1 MARSAGDPETRL
13 LLELLAE
20 AFERKSWHGTNLR
33 GSFRG
38 MTPAEAAWRPGEGRP
53 NAWELALHTAYWK
66 YAVRRKLTGEKRGSF
81 ALEGSNWFRRPAG
94 EPHEEAWKADLAI
107 LGAEHRALVAA
118 VAGKLPALAGAAR
131 VKALHL
137 VRGVAAH
144 DLYHAG
150 QVQLLKRL
158 RGMPGQ
164 AGNPAGLSA

>member
-1 MARSAGDPETRL
+1 MARTSGDPETSL

-38 MTPAEAAWRPGEGRP
+38 MTAAEAAWRSAEGRP
-53 NAWELALHTAYWK
+53 NAWELALHAAYWK

-94 EPHEEAWKADLAI
+94 DPDETAWKADLTL
-107 LGAEHRALVAA
+107 LGAEHRALVSA
-118 VAGKLPALAGAAR
+118 VAERLPALSGATR
-131 VKALHL
+131 TKALHL

-158 RGMPGQ
+158 RPKG
-164 AGNPAGLSA
+164 

>member
-1 MARSAGDPETRL
+1 MARPGRDSEAAL
-13 LLELLAE
+13 LLDLLAE

-38 MTPAEAAWRPGEGRP
+38 MTAAGAAWRPGEGRP

-81 ALEGSNWFRRPAG
+81 RPEGSNWFRRPEG
-94 EPHEEAWKADLAI
+94 EPVEAEWKADLAL

-118 VAGKLPALAGAAR
+118 VAETLPGLSGSAR
-131 VKALHL
+131 AKALHL

-150 QVQLLKRL
+150 QVQVLKRL
-158 RGMPGQ
+158 RSKG
-164 AGNPAGLSA
+164 

>member
-1 MARSAGDPETRL
+1 MARNARDPETAL
-13 LLELLAE
+13 LLDFLAE

-38 MTPAEAAWRPGEGRP
+38 MTAAEAAWRAGEGRP

-81 ALEGSNWFRRPAG
+81 ALGGSNWFPRPVG
-94 EPHEEAWKADLAI
+94 EPDESVWKAELAL

-118 VAGKLPALAGAAR
+118 VAERLPALAGAAR
-131 VKALHL
+131 AKALHL

-150 QVQLLKRL
+150 QVQLLKKL
-158 RGMPGQ
+158 RPRG
-164 AGNPAGLSA
+164 

>member
-1 MARSAGDPETRL
+1 MARTSRDPETSL

-38 MTPAEAAWRPGEGRP
+38 MTAAEAAWRPAEGRP
-53 NAWELALHTAYWK
+53 NAWELALHAAYWK
-66 YAVRRKLTGEKRGSF
+66 YAVRRKLTAEKRGSF
-81 ALEGSNWFRRPAG
+81 ALEGSSWFCRPAG
-94 EPHEEAWKADLAI
+94 DPDESAWRADLAL
-107 LGAEHRALVAA
+107 LGAEHRALVSA
-118 VAGKLPALAGAAR
+118 VDERLPALSGATR
-131 VKALHL
+131 TKALHL

-158 RGMPGQ
+158 RPKG
-164 AGNPAGLSA
+164 